1 MNERKKEE
9 TTSPAHV
16 IGERTG
22 CHEDVVSDMSKFAC
36 FAKDAASTFDSLQNR
51 HWYTIR
57 TLWNAHT
64 TVISINSFFFDIP
77 QISS

>member
-1 MNERKKEE
+1 MNERKKEG
-9 TTSPAHV
+9 TASPAYM

-22 CHEDVVSDMSKFAC
+22 RYEDVVSDMSKFAC
-36 FAKDAASTFDSLQNR
+36 FAKDAASTFDSLQHR
-51 HWYTIR
+51 HWYKIR
-57 TLWNAHT
+57 TLWNAQT